1 MSEEKIQKNKPVR
14 DLFRALLNKLNLA
27 GAVQLYVDSA
37 IKDDGWFLSYKIK
50 QSVDKNGNP
59 IPWNTYP
66 FLAFIEPRLKSEFD
80 VFEYGSGNSTIWY
93 AQKVRSIIAVEHD
106 KEWYDKIK
114 ETMPKNAEIILS
126 SDSDPEIYAGE
137 ISKRNKRFH
146 IIIVDGIFRNESLAA
161 SLNYLSEDGVIVFDD
176 AERDDYNKSF
186 KLLKEKGFRRIDF
199 RGMRGITSIANATAI
214 FYRDNNCLN
223 I

>member
-1 MSEEKIQKNKPVR
+1 MSEEKIQKKKPVR
-14 DLFRALLNKLNLA
+14 DLFRAVLNKLNLA
-27 GAVQLYVDSA
+27 GLIQLYVDSA
-37 IKDDGWFLSYKIK
+37 IKDDGWFLSYKTK

-66 FLAFIEPRLKSEFD
+66 FLSFIEPRLKSDFE

-93 AQKVRSIIAVEHD
+93 AKKVSSIIAVEHD

-126 SDSDPEIYAGE
+126 SESDSGIYAGE
-137 ISKRNKRFH
+137 ISKRGKRFH
-146 IIIVDGIFRNESLAA
+146 IIIVDGIFRNESLSA
-161 SLNYLSEDGVIVFDD
+161 SFDYLRDDGVIVFDD
-176 AERDDYNKSF
+176 AERDDYIKSF
-186 KLLKEKGFRRIDF
+186 ELLKEKGFRRIDF